1 MSIISQ
7 TSLPSSTPDI
17 VIRDVICDA
26 SVAVGDWVRIDSG
39 TAVQALADDVD
50 NANVIGIVEYKAGAT
65 KANIRV
71 AGVTGEI
78 FAGLDTSKEY
88 FLSDIIP
95 GGMVPQGSTPTAA
108 NHIVLK
114 VGKPFSTT
122 RFLVQQ
128 GIRFI
133 RS

>member
-7 TSLPSSTPDI
+7 TSLPSTTPDI
-17 VIRDVICDA
+17 LIRDITCDA
-26 SVAVGDWVRIDSG
+26 SVSVGDWVRIDNG
-39 TAVQALADDVD
+39 TAVQAFADDVD
-50 NANVIGIVEYKAGAT
+50 NANVVGIVEYKASTT

-78 FAGLDTSKEY
+78 FVGLDTSKEY
-88 FLSDIIP
+88 FLSDVTP
-95 GGMVPQGSTPTAA
+95 GAMVPQESAPTAT